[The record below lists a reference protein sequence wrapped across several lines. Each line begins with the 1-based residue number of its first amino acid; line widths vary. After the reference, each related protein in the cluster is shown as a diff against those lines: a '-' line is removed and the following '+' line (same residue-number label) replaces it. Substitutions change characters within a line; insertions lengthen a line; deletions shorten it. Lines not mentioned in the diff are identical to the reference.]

1 MIKGIL
7 SNKWLIVVTLLFVFY
22 ANDVWAD
29 KFSDNCQADIFR
41 EKYENAGCWSCNI
54 ISTLL
59 NAFLTISQ
67 ILFDSFVDLSEILIQ
82 VGGAIW
88 IAVFFLKTLGSM
100 SAQDPMKVMDA
111 LFLFMVKWAFVYAL
125 IIAGIDEIIGMI
137 VNPILSIG
145 FDIGMTF
152 AAGVNM
158 K

>member
-1 MIKGIL
+1 MIKVIL
-7 SNKWLIVVTLLFVFY
+7 SNKWLIVVTLLFILFADDVF
-22 ANDVWAD
+22 A
-29 KFSDNCQADIFR
+29 SDFASKCKATIFR
-41 EKYENAGCWSCNI
+41 QKYAQAGCWSCNI

-59 NAFLTISQ
+59 SAFLTISQ
-67 ILFDSFVDLSEILIQ
+67 ILFESFVDLSEILIQ

-145 FDIGMTF
+145 FDIGTTF
-152 AAGVNM
+152 TAGVN
-158 K
+158 